1 MAKCRQ
7 KDVVDD
13 EAELTYLKL
22 KLRII
27 DIQTLPYVPKDDR
40 DGLAVGIERWKL
52 DWADVDERYRKRRWK
67 RKTVTK
73 GDEHSRFAGEET
85 PDINTL

>member
-1 MAKCRQ
+1 M
-7 KDVVDD
+7 DD

-27 DIQTLPYVPKDDR
+27 EIQTLPYVPKDDR
-40 DGLAVGIERWKL
+40 DGLALGIERWKL

-67 RKTVTK
+67 RKKVT
-73 GDEHSRFAGEET
+73 GRDEQSSVAGEGVSGEN
-85 PDINTL
+85 IL

>member
-1 MAKCRQ
+1 MKRRQ

-27 DIQTLPYVPKDDR
+27 EIQTLPYVPRKDHND
-40 DGLAVGIERWKL
+40 LSVGIERWKL
-52 DWADVDERYRKRRWK
+52 DWADVDKRYRKRRWK
-67 RKTVTK
+67 RDVVVNEDRLN
-73 GDEHSRFAGEET
+73 G
-85 PDINTL
+85 PI

>member
-1 MAKCRQ
+1 M
-7 KDVVDD
+7 DD

-27 DIQTLPYVPKDDR
+27 EIQTLPYVPTKDQ
-40 DGLAVGIERWKL
+40 DGLAAGIERWKL

-67 RKTVTK
+67 RETICQDK
-73 GDEHSRFAGEET
+73 HSRSAEGRIWGT
-85 PDINTL
+85 NTM